1 MPPVHLKSS
10 KKCTVCCPWSS
21 CLNIYIYIMKHYDT
35 HTVIILWLIEQMCS
49 SQTWWDHHP
58 SKIHLIWVE
67 PVAAAKECS
76 TPWLSQPLPW
86 GTPQVNTKQLVPE
99 NQLVGW
105 GENPFVDSLR
115 SFYADMIWVLSH
127 CTGAIKSICQ
137 NDPRNP
143 PVSSKMATWEMP
155 DKWRFLPFSLENH
168 WTKWGILQPCLSMF
182 NWQRVIRQIDQP
194 IFEPWRLDHAGRAF
208 DIICQCLENCE
219 MDLSP
224 KTCLDLIKWGFP

>member
-1 MPPVHLKSS
+1 
-10 KKCTVCCPWSS
+10 
-21 CLNIYIYIMKHYDT
+21 
-35 HTVIILWLIEQMCS
+35 MCS

-67 PVAAAKECS
+67 TVAAAKECS

-86 GTPQVNTKQLVPE
+86 GTPQVDTKQLVAE

-105 GENPFVDSLR
+105 GENPFVILWDLFTQIWYGCWAIALALSRVFVKMIPEILR
-115 SFYADMIWVLSH
+115 CHQRWRLGKCQINEGFYLLAWKIIERSGEFCSH
-127 CTGAIKSICQ
+127 VYHVWLAEGNT
-137 NDPRNP
+137 
-143 PVSSKMATWEMP
+143 T
-155 DKWRFLPFSLENH
+155 
-168 WTKWGILQPCLSMF
+168 
-182 NWQRVIRQIDQP
+182 NWP
-194 IFEPWRLDHAGRAF
+194 THFEPWRLDHAGRAF